1 MGNCTNFPNL
11 ARNDIFGLDK
21 SSAHTFKLP
30 KQTTEAIMRVLEL
43 GGDRLQT
50 DIQLNIGGKYYPATA
65 RVWRGNRKRLENYYL
80 KIYLKELG

>member
-1 MGNCTNFPNL
+1 M
-11 ARNDIFGLDK
+11 ARIEVWETVQTFRIWPEMTFFGLDK

-30 KQTTEAIMRVLEL
+30 KQTTEAIMRILEL

-65 RVWRGNRKRLENYYL
+65 RV
-80 KIYLKELG
+80 